1 MPKIALYKFFSF
13 FFYAYDLAERRHVHV
28 EAKKGR
34 FRKPAKI
41 WIEGKVEVFE
51 PGNLSQSELNEVCR
65 VVERNLDE
73 LNRQFDR
80 FARGV
85 KIRLLNLN

>member
-1 MPKIALYKFFSF
+1 MPKIAVYKFFSF

-34 FRKPAKI
+34 FRQPAKI

-51 PGNLSQSELNEVCR
+51 SGNLSQSELNEVK
-65 VVERNLDE
+65 VKSMSNSTYS
-73 LNRQFDR
+73 QQ
-80 FARGV
+80 AR
-85 KIRLLNLN
+85 RSSF

>member
-41 WIEGKVEVFE
+41 WIEGGVEVFDA
-51 PGNLSQSELNEVCR
+51 GNLTQSELNEVCK
-65 VVERNLDE
+65 VIERNLE
-73 LNRQFDR
+73 SLNHQFDQ
-80 FARGV
+80 FARGKKV
-85 KIRLLNLN
+85 RLLNLK